1 MKYFIVVSMLL
12 VTACSSEP
20 TDESIKEYISRV
32 DCSNLKLDG
41 EHEKLVKNVRQHCES
56 QKLRKFKFKESKKQ
70 GW

>member
-41 EHEKLVKNVRQHCES
+41 EHEKLVKKVQQYCES
-56 QKLRKFKFKESKKQ
+56 QKIRKFTVKKSKPQ
-70 GW
+70 EW